1 MPYTIRFDII
11 KIPFSLQQINH
22 QIHYQNPLLDP
33 LSDERKLKLS
43 LIRFVILFFY
53 CIFTLSQK
61 CLWMILIIC
70 YNNRI

>member
-22 QIHYQNPLLDP
+22 QIRYQNPLLDP

-53 CIFTLSQK
+53 CIFTLSQSA
-61 CLWMILIIC
+61 CG
-70 YNNRI
+70 